1 MTAGETTSGIDSGL
15 TVGGTITET
24 VTDATT
30 GSPLSAVSVSV
41 YDAGNNQVGYG
52 MRNIVAGDLWIWL
65 MDGAVKRDEH
75 YVATGPEVE
84 YQIVTVK

>member
-1 MTAGETTSGIDSGL
+1 VTAGETTSAIDSGL
-15 TVGGTITET
+15 TVGGTITGT

-30 GSPLSAVSVSV
+30 GSLLSAVSVSV

-65 MDGAVKRDEH
+65 MDGPAKASEAHLGLVAGAGYEIVK
-75 YVATGPEVE
+75 
-84 YQIVTVK
+84 